1 MLYSLLVAVLVLS
14 FFNAI
19 FIPFMVIQYFVKGY
33 NVKAEDKVEVSSI
46 TKAAF
51 KKHKK
56 PEFDKR
62 TEQLLRNIDRYDGT
76 PIGQEVIE

>member
-1 MLYSLLVAVLVLS
+1 MLYSLLVAVLLLS

-19 FIPFMVIQYFVKGY
+19 FVPFMVIRYFVKGY
-33 NVKAEDKVEVSSI
+33 NVNAGDKVEVSNV
-46 TKAAF
+46 TKAF